1 MFGFLK
7 SKSTKK
13 AIVFVDYEYWFYSYK
28 TLYGMRPNPKD
39 LRTMLEKKYDIAD
52 IMVFGDFSSPGMDA
66 EPGKLRNITN
76 AIIETGNTFNR
87 HKKDMTDF
95 VMLDYIYQYDVQN
108 PKVGTYIICTGD
120 GHFQSVIKYLV
131 QKKKKNVVVYGVR
144 NSISRQLR
152 DVATQVVQVPGED
165 ELEKYYCNLI
175 IKNME
180 AVRGNPRVTPTFM
193 GTAETIAGRYQVNV
207 DEIKAVLAKMLEQG
221 YLYKKQKYMGKKKCV
236 KMLAADWDKIREAGL
251 YDTE

>member
-1 MFGFLK
+1 MFGFLQ
-7 SKSTKK
+7 SKKAKK

-28 TLYGMRPNPKD
+28 TLYGMQPNPKE
-39 LRTMLEKKYDIAD
+39 LRAMLEQNYDIED
-52 IMVFGDFSSPGMDA
+52 IMVFGDFSSPGMEA

-76 AIIETGNTFNR
+76 AIIETGNSFNR

-131 QKKKKNVVVYGVR
+131 QKKNVVVYGVR

-152 DVATQVVQVPGED
+152 DVATQVVQLPGEA
-165 ELEKYYCNLI
+165 ELERYYYNLI

-180 AVRGNPRVTPTFM
+180 AVSTNPRVTPTFM
-193 GTAETIAGRYQVNV
+193 GTAENVANRHQVNI
-207 DEIKAVLAKMLEQG
+207 DEVKNVLAKMLEQG
-221 YLYKKQKYMGKKKCV
+221 YLYKRHKYMGNKKCV
-236 KMLAADWDKIREAGL
+236 KVLAADWDKLREAGL
-251 YDTE
+251 YGSE